1 MLRLRPLIA
10 ACIVALLGGCLLPA
24 LALAQETEPAPEE
37 PGGFFERVYDDLFSK
52 DFWGNVWIL
61 IIVPLLLI
69 LLAVLLRRA
78 ASRKIEDVD
87 QQYFARKLIAR
98 LTVAVIVV
106 YFGFVLLAGAHAG
119 NIATIVGLVGVGL
132 AVALQD
138 IISSF
143 VAWFFI
149 IGPRGFD
156 VGDRIRIGDIK
167 GDVVDVGILR
177 SVVIAVRNVGE
188 VEGQATGALRVF
200 PNNLVLKQPLENF
213 TVGNE
218 YVWHEIDFTIT
229 YESNWRKAER
239 IVLSAANVIDPETI
253 ASQARDKMQSM
264 RRNFQVRVGEL
275 TPIVYAKT
283 ADSGVVLTLRYL
295 SDIRKVRGTSDR
307 ITREV
312 MSRFSETPDVAFAYP
327 TMRIVPTPVGKDD
340 DKRTDA

>member
-1 MLRLRPLIA
+1 MSRFRSAITV
-10 ACIVALLGGCLLPA
+10 CIVTLLGGCLVSNAAFAQDTQPA
-24 LALAQETEPAPEE
+24 AETRD
-37 PGGFFERVYDDLFSK
+37 GFFGRLCQGVFTTG
-52 DFWGNVWIL
+52 FWGKVWIL
-61 IIVPLLLI
+61 VIVPLLL
-69 LLAVLLRRA
+69 LLLVFLLRRA
-78 ASRKIEDVD
+78 ALRKIKDVD
-87 QQYFARKLIAR
+87 KQYFARKLIAR
-98 LTVAVIVV
+98 VTVGVLVV

-119 NIATIVGLVGVGL
+119 NIATIVGLLGAGL

-156 VGDRIRIGDIK
+156 VGDRIRIGSVK

-177 SVVIAVRNVGE
+177 SVVLAVRDVGE

-200 PNNLVLKQPLENF
+200 PNNMVFKQPLENF

-239 IVLSAANVIDPETI
+239 IILSAVNVIDTERI
-253 ASQARDKMQSM
+253 ASEARGKMESM
-264 RRNFQVRVGEL
+264 RRNFQVRVGAL
-275 TPIVYAKT
+275 TPIVYVEV

-295 SDIRKVRGTSDR
+295 CGVREVRGTGDR

-312 MSRFSETPDVAFAYP
+312 LVRFSDTPDVALAYP
-327 TMRIVPTPVGKDD
+327 TMRIVPTPVK
-340 DKRTDA
+340 KNEESS